1 MSDKTTVLIIDD
13 HPMLRRGVMQLLA
26 LDDELE
32 AVGEASSGDEGIKL
46 ALALDPD
53 LILLDLNMHG
63 MSGIDTLKALRTAD
77 VFSRVLVFTVSDN
90 HEDVVSALKAGADGY
105 LLKDTE
111 PEELLAAIK
120 RAAGGEMPISE
131 KLSSALAQAIS
142 KRNRDREGAPSID
155 ALTDREK
162 QILKAIA
169 SGDSNKMIAR
179 KLDITEGTVKV
190 HVKKV
195 LKKLSFRSRVEAAV
209 WAVSQGIR

>member
-46 ALALDPD
+46 ALTLDPD

-63 MSGIDTLKALRTAD
+63 MSGIDTLKAMRTAD
-77 VFSRVLVFTVSDN
+77 IYSKVLVFTVSDN
-90 HEDVVSALKAGADGY
+90 HEDVVAALKAGADGY

-111 PEELLAAIK
+111 PEELLASIK
-120 RAAGGEMPISE
+120 RAANGEMPISE
-131 KLSSALAQAIS
+131 KLSSTLAQAIS
-142 KRNRDREGAPSID
+142 KRHRERENSPSID
-155 ALTDREK
+155 TLTEREK

-209 WAVSQGIR
+209 WAVSQGLR

>member
-90 HEDVVSALKAGADGY
+90 HEDVVSALKAGADG
-105 LLKDTE
+105 
-111 PEELLAAIK
+111 
-120 RAAGGEMPISE
+120 
-131 KLSSALAQAIS
+131 
-142 KRNRDREGAPSID
+142 
-155 ALTDREK
+155 
-162 QILKAIA
+162 
-169 SGDSNKMIAR
+169 
-179 KLDITEGTVKV
+179 
-190 HVKKV
+190 
-195 LKKLSFRSRVEAAV
+195 
-209 WAVSQGIR
+209 